1 MKKVF
6 VSGCFDILHGGHI
19 EFFNQA
25 KALGDHLTVC
35 FANDEVLLRHKGKK
49 PSLPIGHKKRLIE
62 SFSMVDE
69 VVIGEDLEPGLDFKS
84 HFLQI
89 KPNILAVTED
99 DKYGQ
104 QKRKLCEQVR
114 AKYTVL
120 PKSLNFQKISTT
132 EIINYIKAP
141 QETPLRV
148 DFAGGWTDVP
158 KYARSDSWIINCTIT
173 PTVSLN
179 HWPYEVGSG
188 LGGSAAYSI
197 LVGKNGLQSELDLG
211 VGWQDPAVIAET
223 GLCVWKSGPVPK
235 LEFKINPEFLIGK
248 MALLWTGNNHVT
260 YKEVHNKRDYDLIAL
275 AGRTAREAV
284 NPFEVDFDKLCKAIN
299 LSYKAQT
306 DEGMEE
312 LPDSRQIAKK
322 YCGGGFGGYALY
334 IFPTVVERNKFLS
347 LENTTKIEPYLKQLM
362 A

>member
-6 VSGCFDILHGGHI
+6 VSGCFDILHGGHV
-19 EFFNQA
+19 EFFTQA

-35 FANDEVLLRHKGKK
+35 FANDEVLFRHKNKK
-49 PSLPIGHKKRLIE
+49 SSLPIGHKKRLIE

-69 VVIGEDLEPGLDFKS
+69 VVVGEDLEPGLDFKS
-84 HFLQI
+84 HLLRL
-89 KPNILAVTED
+89 KPDILAVTED
-99 DKYGQ
+99 DQYGR
-104 QKRKLCEQVR
+104 QKRQLCRQIGT
-114 AKYTVL
+114 KYVIL

-158 KYARSDSWIINCTIT
+158 KYARSDSWIVNCTIT

-197 LVGKNGLQSELDLG
+197 LAGKNGLQSELDLG

-223 GLCVWKSGPVPK
+223 GLCVWKSGPIPK
-235 LEFKINPEFLIGK
+235 LEFKINPEFLTGRL
-248 MALLWTGNNHVT
+248 ALLWTGNNHTT
-260 YKEVHNKRDYDLIAL
+260 YKEVNNKRDYDLVAL
-275 AGRTAREAV
+275 AGRTARTAV
-284 NPFEVDFDKLCKAIN
+284 NPFKIDFNKLCEATN
-299 LSYKAQT
+299 LSYKMQLG
-306 DEGMEE
+306 EGMKE
-312 LPDSRQIAKK
+312 LPDHKQKAKK

-334 IFPTVVERNKFLS
+334 IFATTAARDKFLA
-347 LENTTKIEPYLKQLM
+347 LEKTVKIEPYLKQL
-362 A
+362 AG